1 MDWIEEAAGRIKRR
15 NQILFSKT
23 SSCLAYLNLLIPQQN
38 HRTLVLWA
46 LSLAEESVE
55 LLEQRYPEE
64 RRPRIALEAARL
76 WAAGRSKMR
85 EAQRRILDC
94 HAVAK
99 EIHSQED
106 IALCHAVGQACAVV
120 HTEGHALG
128 YPLYELTAIVFREGL
143 ERAEEPVEARCR
155 AYVERL
161 LWAAEEEQNSS
172 GPWAVFLQR

>member
-1 MDWIEEAAGRIKRR
+1 MDWIEEAAGRVKRK

-23 SSCLAYLNLLIPQQN
+23 SSCLEELNLLIPQQN

-64 RRPRIALEAARL
+64 CRHRIALEAARL
-76 WAAGRSKMR
+76 WAAGKTKMR

-99 EIHSQED
+99 ELTSRED

-128 YPLYELTAIVFREGL
+128 YPLYELTAIVLREGL
-143 ERAEEPVEARCR
+143 EKAVEPVEERCR
-155 AYVERL
+155 YYLERL
-161 LWAAEEEQNSS
+161 QQAEEEERGSE
-172 GPWAVFLQR
+172 GPWAPFLLR

>member
-1 MDWIEEAAGRIKRR
+1 MDWIEEAAGRVKRK

-23 SSCLAYLNLLIPQQN
+23 SSCLEELNLLIPQQN

-55 LLEQRYPEE
+55 LLE
-64 RRPRIALEAARL
+64 L
-76 WAAGRSKMR
+76 WAAGKTKMR

-99 EIHSQED
+99 ELTSRED

-128 YPLYELTAIVFREGL
+128 YPLYELTAIVLREGL
-143 ERAEEPVEARCR
+143 EKAVEPVEERCR
-155 AYVERL
+155 YYLERL
-161 LWAAEEEQNSS
+161 QQAEEEERGSE
-172 GPWAVFLQR
+172 GPWAPFLLR

>member
-1 MDWIEEAAGRIKRR
+1 MNWMEEAAGRIKRR

-23 SSCLAYLNLLIPQQN
+23 SSCLEELNLLLPQQN

-64 RRPRIALEAARL
+64 CRPRIALEAARL
-76 WAAGRSKMR
+76 WAAGKSKMR

-99 EIHSQED
+99 EIRSRED

-128 YPLYELTAIVFREGL
+128 YPIYELTAIVLREGL
-143 ERAEEPVEARCR
+143 ERAKRPVKDRCR
-155 AYVERL
+155 VYMERL

-172 GPWAVFLQR
+172 GPWAGFLQQ